1 LLGQEDI
8 VLETIVLGESAHLRE
23 YVRVI
28 RKRLWLILACLTLVV
43 VATAIATFLQRPL
56 YRATTKALIE
66 REAPRV
72 TNIQDV
78 APTDAYADD
87 SFQTQIQIIRSRP
100 VAQRVI
106 TSLGLLT
113 KKPELAGSSDPVATF
128 LGDVRAEPIRNTRLV
143 QIQVE
148 DYDPQLAADIANAV
162 ASTYVR
168 QNLELKLNAAR
179 DALGWL
185 TSQVGDLKSQVNTS
199 ELALQRYREQAGLV
213 TSEDKQSLAGRK
225 LVEFNAAYIDAK
237 SKRLE
242 METRLTE
249 LRKAGNQREAME
261 ASAVVINNPLIQR
274 LKGQLVELEV
284 QRSKLLKTYREK
296 HPEVVK
302 IQSQVDEI
310 TQKISEEITRL
321 TQSMDSEYKALKA
334 REDAMVQAVNQY
346 RDEAQSVSKKEIQ
359 YGILKRDVES
369 NQQLYD
375 VLLKRLKET
384 GLSQGLD
391 TNNVRIVEPAEVPVA
406 PVRPRPMMNM
416 GLAVIGGLILSL
428 SIAFFAEYMDDTIRT
443 PDQVEHA
450 LGVPVF
456 ALVPAT
462 TRTRS

>member
-1 LLGQEDI
+1 M
-8 VLETIVLGESAHLRE
+8 LETIVSGESAHLRE

-28 RKRLWLILACLTLVV
+28 RKRLWLILACLTLVI
-43 VATAIATFLQRPL
+43 VAAAIATFLQRPL

-78 APTDAYADD
+78 APTDAYSDD

-113 KKPELAGSSDPVATF
+113 KKPNLAGSSDPVATF

-185 TSQVGDLKSQVNTS
+185 TSQVGDLKSQVNES

-213 TSEDKQSLAGRK
+213 TSEDKQSLAARK

-237 SKRLE
+237 AKRLE

-302 IQSQVDEI
+302 VQSQVDEI

-334 REDAMVQAVNQY
+334 REEAMQQAVSQY

-359 YGILKRDVES
+359 YGILKRDVDS

-391 TNNVRIVEPAEVPVA
+391 TNNVRIVEPAEVPVS
-406 PVRPRPMMNM
+406 PVRPRPMLNM
-416 GLAVIGGLILSL
+416 GLAVAGGLILSL

-443 PDQVEHA
+443 PDQVEHI

-456 ALVPAT
+456 ALVPAA

>member
-1 LLGQEDI
+1 

-237 SKRLE
+237 AKRLE

>member
-1 LLGQEDI
+1 M
-8 VLETIVLGESAHLRE
+8 LETIVPGDSAHLRE
-23 YVRVI
+23 YVRVV
-28 RKRLWLILACLTLVV
+28 RKRMWLILACLTLVV
-43 VATAIATFLQRPL
+43 MATAVATFLQRPL

-72 TNIQDV
+72 VTNIQDV
-78 APTDAYADD
+78 SPTDAYSDD

-113 KKPELAGSSDPVATF
+113 KKPELARSSDPVATF
-128 LGDVRAEPIRNTRLV
+128 LNDVRAEPIRNTRLV
-143 QIQVE
+143 QIQVD
-148 DYDPQLAADIANAV
+148 DYDPQLAAEMANAV

-185 TSQVGDLKSQVNTS
+185 TSQVGDLKTQVNDS

-213 TSEDKQSLAGRK
+213 ASEDKQSLAAKK
-225 LVEFNAAYIDAK
+225 LAEFNAAYIDAK
-237 SKRLE
+237 AKRLE
-242 METRLTE
+242 MEARLTE

-310 TQKISEEITRL
+310 TQKITEEINRL

-334 REDAMVQAVNQY
+334 REDAMLQAVNQY

-359 YGILKRDVES
+359 YGILRRDVES

-391 TNNVRIVEPAEVPVA
+391 TNNVRIVEPAEVPVSS
-406 PVRPRPMMNM
+406 VRPRPILNM
-416 GLAVIGGLILSL
+416 GLAVVGGLILSL

-443 PDQVEHA
+443 PDQVEQA

-456 ALVPAT
+456 ALVPAAA
-462 TRTRS
+462 RTRA

>member
-237 SKRLE
+237 AKRLE